1 MKCLGFKG
9 EGEELGS
16 KGVGLATMKKI
27 FMNTCCFVFASIKS
41 V

>member
-9 EGEELGS
+9 EGEDLGS
-16 KGVGLATMKKI
+16 KGVGLATRKRVY
-27 FMNTCCFVFASIKS
+27 MNTCYLVSTSIKN